1 MRKLLSPIGHRYY
14 NLNPR
19 DREYLQYFALLV
31 VVAVLTAVLTPVTV
45 ALVGLVQAQI
55 A

>member
-1 MRKLLSPIGHRYY
+1 MRKLLSPLGNLYY
-14 NLNPR
+14 SLHPR
-19 DREYLQYFALLV
+19 DREYVQYFALLV

-45 ALVGLVQAQI
+45 ALVALVQAQL